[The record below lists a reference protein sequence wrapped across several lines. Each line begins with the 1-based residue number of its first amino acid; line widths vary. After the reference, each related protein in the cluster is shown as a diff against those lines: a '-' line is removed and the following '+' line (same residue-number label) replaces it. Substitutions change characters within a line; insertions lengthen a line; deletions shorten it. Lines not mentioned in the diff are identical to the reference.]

1 MVRVRFA
8 PSPTGLLHIGNAR
21 MAVFNWLFARRHKGA
36 FILRIEDTDVARSE
50 RKHMEQ
56 LMADLHWLGLTWQ
69 EGPDV
74 GGPYGPYIQS
84 ERLHTYHDICRKFL
98 HDGLAYRCYCTPEE
112 LEERR
117 QIAKRTG
124 KPPRYDNRCRDLTD
138 EQKKA
143 FETSGLNFTVRFK
156 VPEELLVFD
165 DLIRGT
171 CQFDMSLVGDFVI
184 MRSDGTPSFHFAVAV
199 DDTLMQ
205 ITHVIRGED
214 HLSNTPCHIL
224 LFHALNRKPPQ
235 FAHLSLT
242 MGADR
247 TLLSKR
253 HGAFSLS
260 EYRKLGYLPEALL
273 NYMMLLGWALKDK
286 KERFK
291 ADDVV
296 DTFEISTM
304 SKASSVFDQQ
314 KLDWLSGQ
322 YLREAELEGLTNLAI
337 PYLQA
342 AGFVS
347 QNENTIDRAKLRLIV
362 DTVRNNISCM
372 SQIVQEVNIFFNDIV
387 ISETHIE
394 FLSSET
400 TQSILLSFYNKICKT
415 NALSPEIFKD
425 ILTTVQKETMVNGKG
440 LYLPIRVALTGREH
454 GPELY
459 GVARILGIDTCK
471 KRIERFI
478 LVKKS

>member
-50 RKHMEQ
+50 KKYTNQ
-56 LMADLHWLGLTWQ
+56 LVEDLHWLGLTWQ

-74 GGPYGPYIQS
+74 GGQYGPYLQS
-84 ERLHTYHDICRKFL
+84 ERLPVYHDICQKFL
-98 HDGLAYRCYCTPEE
+98 NEGLAYRCYCTPEE

-117 QIAKRTG
+117 QIARLTG
-124 KPPRYDNRCRDLTD
+124 KPPRYDNRCRTLTD
-138 EQKKA
+138 KQKKT
-143 FETSGLNFTVRFK
+143 FETSGLSFTIRFK

-273 NYMMLLGWALKDK
+273 NYMILLRWAPRDK
-286 KERFK
+286 KEKFK
-291 ADDVV
+291 IDDVTN
-296 DTFEISTM
+296 TFEIGTM

-322 YLREAELEGLTNLAI
+322 YIREADLERLTNLAI

-342 AGFVS
+342 AGFIS
-347 QNENTIDRAKLRLIV
+347 TDENKIDRAQLRLMV
-362 DTVRNNISCM
+362 DAVRNNISCM
-372 SQIVQEVNIFFNDIV
+372 SQIVQEADIFFKDAV
-387 ISETHIE
+387 VSEKHVE
-394 FLSSET
+394 FLSSEIS
-400 TQSILLSFYNKICKT
+400 QSVLLSFYRELQKLD
-415 NALSPEIFKD
+415 ALSPEIFKEA
-425 ILTTVQKETMVNGKG
+425 LTAVQKETKVNGKG
-440 LYLPIRVALTGREH
+440 LYMPVRIALTGREH

-459 GVARILGIDTCK
+459 GIANILGINMCN
-471 KRIERFI
+471 KRVERFL
-478 LVKKS
+478 LVKK